1 MYLKCFWINIH
12 TPKISCCRK
21 LKNLTNNFNKDYLW
35 LELPWGL
42 ITKLK
47 FAICKPSPFVSVDKL
62 VVRTTIGLFIMKK
75 RNQWGLRSDG
85 TRVRVSRPGGG
96 KGDFCI
102 KTTGGALFEIW
113 KSSQRGANIL
123 TFGCGLKFLS
133 SCTMQFSIIKLSS

>member
-42 ITKLK
+42 IAKLK
-47 FAICKPSPFVSVDKL
+47 FAICKRSPFVSVDKL
-62 VVRTTIGLFIMKK
+62 VVRTTMGLFIMKK

-85 TRVRVSRPGGG
+85 TRVRVSKPGGS
-96 KGDFCI
+96 KGRPLYKNDKECSFWNLKIVPKRCQYSDFWMWLKI
-102 KTTGGALFEIW
+102 SFKLYHA
-113 KSSQRGANIL
+113 IL
-123 TFGCGLKFLS
+123 NY
-133 SCTMQFSIIKLSS
+133 QII